1 VEQVMRVYNLKR
13 IIASLLPFFQNLFEE
28 MDKNL
33 NNTVCLLL
41 SSASERIKQL
51 DT

>member
-1 VEQVMRVYNLKR
+1 
-13 IIASLLPFFQNLFEE
+13 

-51 DT
+51 DTWGPRDMTIC